1 MGKRVSVRK
10 SVLAF
15 VMSFLMIISLVVPP
29 SPGYAATA
37 RADSPLARQAEYLDR
52 GLVAVLTSSGVY
64 LSWRYLNTDSDEI
77 AFNVYKNGYK
87 VNSVPISTSTNYLD
101 TTGADSSQYQIS
113 TVIAGK
119 EVIQPETVS
128 VWHNNY
134 LPIPLDKPADG
145 RTKDGGTYSYYAG
158 DASVGDLDGDG
169 EYEIVFLWSPS
180 NSKDNSQAGYT
191 GNVYID
197 AVKLDGTKLWRIDLG
212 VNIRAGAHYTQL
224 MVYDLDGNGKAE
236 VVVKTADG
244 TKDGQGTVIG
254 DGTKDYRNDG
264 GYILTGP
271 EYLTLFN
278 GETGAAV
285 STVDYIPP
293 RGDVAAWGDGYGNRV
308 DRFLGGI
315 AYLDGVKPS
324 VVMARG
330 YYTRTVLTAYDFTGG
345 QLVQRWIFDTNEAG
359 KQYEGQGN
367 HNLSVLDSDG
377 DGKDEIMYGALAI
390 DDDGTLMYS
399 TGLGHGDAIHAGKLD
414 PNRDG
419 YQVVSVHEH
428 TNAEYGLEMRD
439 AATGEILWGQ
449 YTGIDTGRGMSA
461 DIDPNHPGYE
471 SWATNIVNGQIDP
484 ISKGYAANGDVIYE
498 QNEVPK
504 SANFAIW
511 WDGDL
516 QRELFD
522 HEWNNTTAKGIPLVY
537 KWDYENKQL
546 KEIFRATGA
555 LTNNHTKGNPALQ
568 ADILGDWREE
578 LLLRSEDSSEYR
590 LYTTTIPTAYKIPTL
605 MQDPVYRLGIAW
617 QNVSYNQP
625 PHTGFYL
632 GTEAT
637 SFPKANLAL
646 TGSQQLPE
654 QVYHFAFG
662 TEPAAGATAVQ
673 DTLYSQESGYG
684 FENASGITVG
694 TNHVALP
701 ENTKFAVDLP
711 DANYQVTIKVGD
723 DARNS
728 NVGVKSEFVQK
739 LAVTSVNAGEAREYS
754 YDVALV
760 DGQLEFIFTGTA
772 IDVQEI
778 TISKYPEKTAGDHTT
793 IYMAGD
799 STMQSYSAQQAPQE
813 GWGQQFGRYFAN
825 GVVVQNDAIGGRS
838 SKSFMVDGRL
848 DSILQRIKPGDY
860 FFISFGHNDASIG
873 IPDRYASP
881 ADYKTYLAR
890 YINGARQRGAEP
902 VLLTPVGRRDFNTIT
917 QEFNVSFPEYV
928 KAAKEVA
935 EELNVKLIDLSQL
948 SIAYYDKIGL
958 TASEKVFLYA
968 NPGEYPKYPNGVND
982 NTHFSSYGA
991 QVIAALV
998 AGAVKEME
1006 IGISSYVIDPDI
1018 TEPEPEPEIQVYEEN
1033 FDGDPA
1039 AVKYAM
1045 VNSTGIGGTMGGTIV
1060 DQNGNKVLSVSG
1072 SGSGNRAKTFR
1083 LFDAVNGDIVNV
1095 NFDWHSGNVSAFPSE
1110 GHLSIQDANENIIL
1124 TLLTKTGT
1132 ATPGNTIHYF
1142 VGPYSPDYGTGT
1154 TAVPDGGIATNLL
1167 KNQWVNV
1174 DININFVEKTMD
1186 MTLTSKADPSLTQTI
1201 EDIPM
1206 NPGAYTNNVRALRF
1220 LGTRKG
1226 GGGTLN
1232 WTTQIDNVKIEGMK
1246 LPPVAGD
1253 QQALIALHNEVK
1265 ALDLSAYTEA
1275 SKAVLNKALVAVE
1288 AILGTEATQAQ
1299 VDHVFNMLTVAKD
1312 SLSAE
1317 PAGEISSYSFDFGS
1331 GTAAEGFIG
1340 INAKRAYIEG
1350 NGYGFADTALV
1361 QDENRQTGDLLKEDF
1376 TRVNGTSFL
1385 VEMEPANYRVT
1396 MTIGDAQESTNTG
1409 VVVEQMPKLPVTT
1422 VAKGEFK
1429 EVSYDIAL
1437 IDGIFNF
1444 EFPGSTPKINALTI
1458 DRLPDNGAGTQPVIY
1473 LASDSTVANYAESY
1487 RPQAGWGEQLGS
1499 YFDLDKISIDNR
1511 AVSGLSSKTFLVG
1524 GYLNNILLNIHE
1536 GDYLFMQWSHNDSTP
1551 SRPERYL
1558 TPEQFKVYLKDY
1570 INGTVQRG
1578 ATPVLVTPVNRR
1590 DFSGAV
1596 LNKSFPEYVQAMKET
1611 AQETGTLLIDLNQAS
1626 WEYFQELGPEG
1637 TKSIFMWVGTT
1648 EDNTHL
1654 QMNGA
1659 IKVSGMVAKLVQEL
1673 NIPLSELV
1681 TLEEEPS
1688 DQKAPHTT
1696 AVVEGEQHNGWY
1708 TSPVKVT
1715 FTATDEDSEVEATYF
1730 KVDGGEAVSGTQLTL
1745 SEEGNH
1751 TVIYW
1756 SIDVDGNKEA
1766 EQTLSVPVDLAPPVI
1781 EIQGQTEY
1789 TIDQQV
1795 VIGYSAADTVSGV
1808 EQPAGEVLNT
1818 PAYTLEP
1825 GLNTVTALVYDRAGQ
1840 TTTLDYSFGVTATF
1854 TSLSELT
1861 RTFAAGSEDPGAE
1874 AVSGQLTDKLQQAE
1888 QAAAAHNGA
1897 KARQLLNTFS
1907 NDVNAARNTVFTAEQ
1922 ADALVNWSAW
1932 LSQATPLASS
1942 APGTPVLSDN
1952 NGHDTGLK
1960 DGDYTITMNLWWGNN
1975 GTKFRLYEDGKLVK
1989 EVSLPD
1995 QSPSAQSVKIDITG
2009 KQNGTYVYT
2018 GELINSLGT
2027 TKSAPLTVTVTD
2039 AAPGQAVLS
2048 NDNWDGDGSYNVTMN
2063 LWWGTNA
2070 TEYKLYENGKLVD
2083 TQSLQARTPGAQ
2095 SAVTAISGKAA
2106 GTYEYEAV
2114 LSNAAGETRT
2124 VKMTV
2129 KVRK

>member
-1 MGKRVSVRK
+1 MSIKAISIK
-10 SVLAF
+10 KPVLAF
-15 VMSFLMIISLVVPP
+15 FMSFLMVISLAIPP
-29 SPGYAATA
+29 SPGYAESAGNQT
-37 RADSPLARQAEYLDR
+37 ARQAEYLDR
-52 GLVAVLTSSGVY
+52 GLVAVLADNGVF
-64 LSWRYLNTDSDEI
+64 LSWRYLNTDPNAI

-87 VNSVPISTSTNYLD
+87 VNTAPISDATNYVD

-113 TVIAGK
+113 AVIAGK
-119 EVIQPETVS
+119 EEMQPETVS
-128 VWHNNY
+128 VWHNDY

-158 DASVGDLDGDG
+158 DASVADLDGDG
-169 EYEIVFLWSPS
+169 EFEIVFLWSPS

-271 EYLTLFN
+271 EYLTLFD
-278 GETGAAV
+278 GQTGAAV
-285 STVDYIPP
+285 STVEYQPP
-293 RGDVAAWGDGYGNRV
+293 RGDVSAWGDGYGNRV
-308 DRFLGGI
+308 DRFLAGI

-330 YYTRTVLTAYDFTGG
+330 YYTRTVLAAYDYDGG
-345 QLVQRWIFDTNEAG
+345 KLVQRWTFDTNEAG
-359 KQYEGQGN
+359 AQYQGQGN
-367 HNLSVLDSDG
+367 HNLSVLDADA

-390 DDDGTLMYS
+390 DDDGSLLYS
-399 TGLGHGDAIHAGKLD
+399 TGLGHGDAMHAGKLD

-419 YQVVSVHEH
+419 YQIVSVHEH

-439 AATGEILWGQ
+439 AATGEIIWGQ
-449 YTGIDTGRGMSA
+449 YTGKDTGRGMSA
-461 DIDPNHPGYE
+461 DIDPNYPGYE
-471 SWATNIVNGQIDP
+471 SWASTIVNGQMDP
-484 ISKGYAANGDVIYE
+484 LSRGYAANGEVIYE
-498 QNEVPK
+498 QNEVPR

-522 HEWNNTTAKGIPLVY
+522 HEWNNSTAKGIPLIY
-537 KWDYENKQL
+537 KWDYGNKQL
-546 KEIFRATGA
+546 KEIFRAAGS

-578 LLLRSEDSSEYR
+578 LLLRSEDSTEYR
-590 LYTTTIPTAYKIPTL
+590 LYTTTIPTGYRIPAL
-605 MQDPVYRLGIAW
+605 MQDPVYRLGVAW

-632 GTEAT
+632 GAEAME
-637 SFPKANLAL
+637 FPKANLAL
-646 TGSQQLPE
+646 TGGKEVPE
-654 QVYHFAFG
+654 QIYHFDFG
-662 TEPAAGATAVQ
+662 TDPAAGTTAVQ
-673 DTLYSQESGYG
+673 DTLYAQATGYG
-684 FENASGITVG
+684 FEKTSGITVDA
-694 TNHVALP
+694 NHVSLP
-701 ENTKFAVDLP
+701 ENAKFAVDLP
-711 DANYQVTIKVGD
+711 NANYKVTLKLGD
-723 DARNS
+723 DARDS

-739 LAVTSVNAGEAREYS
+739 LAVTSVNAGEPRIYS

-760 DGQLEFIFTGTA
+760 DGQLEFIFSGTA

-778 TISKYPEKTAGDHTT
+778 IIEKYPEQSPGAATT
-793 IYMAGD
+793 IYLAGD
-799 STMQSYSAQQAPQE
+799 STMQSYSSMQAPQE

-848 DSILQRIKPGDY
+848 DTILERIKPGDF
-860 FFISFGHNDASIG
+860 FFISFGHNDASAG

-890 YINGARQRGAEP
+890 YVNGARQRGATP
-902 VLLTPVGRRDFNTIT
+902 VLLTPVGRRDFNTVT

-928 KAAKEVA
+928 NAAKEVA
-935 EELNVKLIDLSQL
+935 EELGAPLVDLSQL
-948 SIAYYDKIGL
+948 SVTYYDKIGL
-958 TASEKVFLYA
+958 SATEKIFLYA
-968 NPGEYPKYPNGVND
+968 NPGEYPKYPNGVGD

-998 AGAVKEME
+998 AGAVKDMDLS
-1006 IGISSYVIDPDI
+1006 ISPYVIDPDI
-1018 TEPEPEPEIQVYEEN
+1018 LEPEPEPEIQVYEEN
-1033 FDGDPA
+1033 FEGDPA
-1039 AVKYAM
+1039 ASEYAL
-1045 VNSTGIGGTMGGTIV
+1045 VNATGIGGQMTGTV
-1060 DQNGNKVLSVSG
+1060 AEQNGNKVLSLSG
-1072 SGSGNRAKTFR
+1072 SGSGHRAKVFR

-1095 NFDWHSGNVSAFPSE
+1095 NFDWHSGNVGASPSE
-1110 GHLSIQDANENIIL
+1110 GHLSLQDANENIIF
-1124 TLLTKTGT
+1124 TLLTKTGST
-1132 ATPGNTIHYF
+1132 SPDTKIHYF
-1142 VGPYSPDYGTGT
+1142 AGPYTADYGTGIS
-1154 TAVPDGGIATNLL
+1154 AVPEGGTATNIL

-1174 DININFVEKTMD
+1174 DVKINFAKKMID
-1186 MTLTSKADPSLTQTI
+1186 LTLTSLADPSVTQTI

-1206 NPGAYTNNVRALRF
+1206 NPGVYANNARALRF

-1232 WTTQIDNVKIEGMK
+1232 WTTQIDNVKIEGTK

-1253 QQALIALHNEVK
+1253 QKALIALHDKVK

-1275 SKAVLNKALVAVE
+1275 SKAVLNKALAAVE
-1288 AILGTEATQAQ
+1288 AIIGTEATQAQ
-1299 VDHVFNMLTVAKD
+1299 VDHVLNMLTVARD
-1312 SLSAE
+1312 SLTSE
-1317 PAGEISSYSFDFGS
+1317 PVGEISEYKFDFGS
-1331 GTAAEGFIG
+1331 GNAAEGYTKVD
-1340 INAKRAYIEG
+1340 AKRAYLEG
-1350 NGYGFADTALV
+1350 NGYGFANTALV
-1361 QDENRQTGDLLKEDF
+1361 QDENRETGDDLKEDF

-1396 MTIGDAQESTNTG
+1396 MTIGDSQESTNAG
-1409 VVVEQMPKLPVTT
+1409 VIVEQMPKLPVTT
-1422 VAKGEFK
+1422 VPKGEFK
-1429 EVSYDIAL
+1429 EISYDIAL
-1437 IDGIFNF
+1437 IDGVFNF
-1444 EFPGSTPKINALTI
+1444 EFSGSTPKINALKI
-1458 DRLPDNGAGTQPVIY
+1458 ERLPGNGAGDQPVIY

-1487 RPQAGWGEQLGS
+1487 RPQAGWGETLKG
-1499 YFDLDKISIDNR
+1499 YFDLDQISIDNR

-1524 GYLNNILLNIHE
+1524 GYLNNILLGIHE

-1578 ATPVLVTPVNRR
+1578 GIPVLVTPVNRR
-1590 DFSGAV
+1590 DFTGEV

-1611 AQETGTLLIDLNQAS
+1611 AQETGALLIDLNQAS
-1626 WEYFQELGPEG
+1626 WKYFQELGPEG

-1659 IKVSGMVAKLVQEL
+1659 VKVSEMVARLVQEL
-1673 NIPLSELV
+1673 DIPLSDLV

-1688 DQKAPHTT
+1688 DTTAPHTT
-1696 AVVEGEQHNGWY
+1696 AVVEGESQNGWY
-1708 TSPVKVT
+1708 TSAVKVT
-1715 FTATDEDSEVEATYF
+1715 FTATDEDPGVDTTYYQ
-1730 KVDGGEAVSGTQLTL
+1730 VDGGEIESGTHLIL
-1745 SEEGNH
+1745 SDEGNH
-1751 TVIYW
+1751 TVTYW
-1756 SIDVDGNKEA
+1756 SVDLDGNKETK
-1766 EQTLSVPVDLAPPVI
+1766 QSLSVPIDLAPPAI
-1781 EIQGQTEY
+1781 AIQGQTEY
-1789 TIDQQV
+1789 TIDQH
-1795 VIGYSAADTVSGV
+1795 IDITYTAADTASGV
-1808 EQPAGEVLNT
+1808 AEPNGVMLNA

-1825 GLNTVTALVYDRAGQ
+1825 GLNSVTAAVYDRAGRESSV
-1840 TTTLDYSFGVTATF
+1840 DFSFGVTATF
-1854 TSLSELT
+1854 VSLAELT
-1861 RTFAAGSEDPGAE
+1861 RTFAAESEDPGAG
-1874 AVSGQLTDKLQQAE
+1874 AVAEQLAGKLQQAE
-1888 QAAAAHNGA
+1888 QSANARDGA
-1897 KARQLLNTFS
+1897 MARQLL
-1907 NDVNAARNTVFTAEQ
+1907 AAYANEVDASRDTVFTAEQ
-1922 ADALVNWSAW
+1922 ADALRKWAAW
-1932 LSQATPLASS
+1932 LSQVTPLASS

-1952 NGHDTGLK
+1952 NGHDTGLR

-1975 GTKFRLYEDGKLVK
+1975 GTLFKLYEDGKLIK
-1989 EVSLPD
+1989 EVPLAD
-1995 QSPSAQSVKIDITG
+1995 HSPSAQSVQIDITG

-2027 TKSAPLTVTVTD
+2027 TKGSPLTVTVTD
-2039 AAPGQAVLS
+2039 ASPGQAVLS
-2048 NDNWDGDGSYNVTMN
+2048 NDNWDGDGSFSVSMN

-2070 TEYKLYENGKLVD
+2070 TEYELYENGVLVD
-2083 TQSLQARTPGAQ
+2083 TQPLQAHTPGAQ
-2095 SAVTAISGKAA
+2095 SAVTALSGKVP

-2114 LSNAAGETRT
+2114 LRNPAGETRT
-2124 VKMTV
+2124 AKMIVTV
-2129 KVRK
+2129 QK